1 MSNRRIIQITSGR
14 GPAECCLAV
23 ALALK
28 ELLAEAR
35 RLGLDAETA
44 ERIPGNEKGTL
55 QSATVIVSGKNA
67 ASFANSWEGTLL
79 WICQSPYRKFHK
91 RKNWFIG
98 INVFDENTAAA
109 INEADSMYQVMRS
122 SGPGGQHVNKT
133 ESAVRATHIPSGIT
147 VTARDSRSQLQNR
160 KLAFERL
167 VDRIAQWQQQQ
178 AIAGAQQVWQAHNE
192 LERGNA
198 KREYK
203 GKELE
208 RIK

>member
-1 MSNRRIIQITSGR
+1 MSNRKIIQITSGR

-28 ELLAEAR
+28 ELLGEAR
-35 RLGLDAETA
+35 RMGLDAEVA
-44 ERIPGNEKGTL
+44 ERIPAQENGTL
-55 QSATVIVSGKNA
+55 QSATVIISGKGSE
-67 ASFANSWEGTLL
+67 SFAAAWEGSLL
-79 WICQSPYRKFHK
+79 WTCQSPYRKFHK

-98 INVFDENTAAA
+98 INVFDETKPAS
-109 INEADSMYQVMRS
+109 INEADIVYQVMRS

-133 ESAVRATHIPSGIT
+133 ESAVRATHAPSGIS

-160 KLAFERL
+160 KLALERL
-167 VDRIAQWQQQQ
+167 IEKVTLWQQQQ
-178 AIAGAQQVWQAHNE
+178 SVASAQQVWQSHNE

-203 GKELE
+203 GKSFE
-208 RIK
+208 RIR